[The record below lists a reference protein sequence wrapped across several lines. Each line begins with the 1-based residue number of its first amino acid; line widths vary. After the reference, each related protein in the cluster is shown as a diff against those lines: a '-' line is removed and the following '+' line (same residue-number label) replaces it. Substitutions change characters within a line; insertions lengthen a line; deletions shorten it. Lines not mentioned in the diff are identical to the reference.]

1 MNTMIDTKKPMAIM
15 EIPYKCQTLVLNAD
29 DAFALFKVLYN
40 AEFIEY
46 DYDKKGH
53 KQVVSNDRPTLK
65 VFSIADYAQLA
76 LNSEPE

>member
-1 MNTMIDTKKPMAIM
+1 MLDAKKPMAII

-29 DAFALFKVLYN
+29 DAFALFKILCN

-46 DYDKKGH
+46 DYNSKGH
-53 KQVVSNDRPTLK
+53 KHVVTNDRPSLK
-65 VFSIADYAQLA
+65 TFTIADYAALA

>member
-1 MNTMIDTKKPMAIM
+1 MIDTKKPMAIV
-15 EIPYKCQTLVLNAD
+15 EIPYKCQTMVLNAD
-29 DAFALFKVLYN
+29 DAYALFKVLCN
-40 AEFIEY
+40 ADFIEY

-53 KQVVSNDRPTLK
+53 KQVVTNDRPSLK

>member
-1 MNTMIDTKKPMAIM
+1 MIDPKKPMAII

-29 DAFALFKVLYN
+29 DAFALFKVMCN

-53 KQVVSNDRPTLK
+53 KPVVGSDRPSLK

-76 LNSEPE
+76 LNSDNE

>member
-1 MNTMIDTKKPMAIM
+1 MIDSKKPMAII

-29 DAFALFKVLYN
+29 DAFALFKVMCN

-53 KQVVSNDRPTLK
+53 KPVVGGDRPSLK

-76 LNSEPE
+76 LNSDNE

>member
-1 MNTMIDTKKPMAIM
+1 MVDPKKPMVIVD
-15 EIPYKCQTLVLNAD
+15 IPYKCQTLVLNAD
-29 DAFALFKVLYN
+29 DAFALFKVLCN

-53 KQVVSNDRPTLK
+53 KPVVGGDRPSLK
-65 VFSIADYAQLA
+65 VFSVTDYATLA

>member
-1 MNTMIDTKKPMAIM
+1 MVDHKKPMAIV
-15 EIPYKCQTLVLNAD
+15 EIPYKCQTLILNAD
-29 DAFALFKVLYN
+29 DAFALFKILCN

-53 KQVVSNDRPTLK
+53 KPVVSGDRPTLK
-65 VFSIADYAQLA
+65 VFSLTDYAQLA